1 MRTPRSDGEAI
12 SDAARIRKAAL
23 LSADMLA
30 AARWDGTAPLLADGS
45 TLSPRLHRRFFNE
58 IAEAHGDP
66 ATFADGARRLIS
78 MDAGGR
84 ATAALRAG
92 LAYHLA
98 AFCPA
103 VDRPTL
109 ARLRA
114 VYGEEAVA
122 FALGHINLSAA
133 TPPLALLSEQA
144 RQVIE
149 ADGWSMLAL
158 LADEYRISAA
168 WRSAGWR
175 DMAEN
180 GSASLLKGPALALA
194 AAAVDEVAALKEGAG
209 R

>member
-23 LSADMLA
+23 LSADMLT

-45 TLSPRLHRRFFNE
+45 TRLHRRLFTE

-78 MDAGGR
+78 MDADGL
-84 ATAALRAG
+84 AKAALRAG
-92 LAYHLA
+92 FAYHLA

-114 VYGEEAVA
+114 AYGEEAVA

-133 TPPLALLSEQA
+133 TPPLDLLSEQA
-144 RQVIE
+144 RHVVE

-175 DMAEN
+175 DMAED
-180 GSASLLKGPALALA
+180 GSASLLKSPALALA
-194 AAAVDEVAALKEGAG
+194 AAAVDEVASAQEGAG

>member
-12 SDAARIRKAAL
+12 SDAARIRRAAL
-23 LSADMLA
+23 LSADMLT

-45 TLSPRLHRRFFNE
+45 TLSRRLHRRLFTE

-78 MDAGGR
+78 MDADGL
-84 ATAALRAG
+84 AKAAFRAG
-92 LAYHLA
+92 FAYHLA

-114 VYGEEAVA
+114 AYGEEAVA
-122 FALGHINLSAA
+122 FALGHINLSTA
-133 TPPLALLSEQA
+133 TPPLDLLSEQA
-144 RQVIE
+144 RHVVE
-149 ADGWSMLAL
+149 ADGWSMLTL

-168 WRSAGWR
+168 WRWAGWR

-180 GSASLLKGPALALA
+180 GSASLLKSPALVLA
-194 AAAVDEVAALKEGAG
+194 TAAVDEVASTQEGAG

>member
-1 MRTPRSDGEAI
+1 MRTPHSDGEVI
-12 SDAARIRKAAL
+12 SNAAKVRKAAL
-23 LSADMLA
+23 LSADMLT
-30 AARWDGTAPLLADGS
+30 AARWDGTAPLLAEGV
-45 TLSPRLHRRFFNE
+45 TLSPRLHRRLFTE

-78 MDAGGR
+78 MAADGR
-84 ATAALRAG
+84 AKAALRAG

-98 AFCPA
+98 AFCPT

-109 ARLRA
+109 ARLKA

-122 FALGHINLSAA
+122 FALGHINLSTA
-133 TPPLALLSEQA
+133 TPSPDLLSERA
-144 RQVIE
+144 RHVVE

-158 LADEYRISAA
+158 LADEYQISAA

-175 DMAEN
+175 DVAEN
-180 GSASLLKGPALALA
+180 GSVSLLKSPALVLA
-194 AAAVDEVAALKEGAG
+194 TAAVDEVASIQEGAG